1 MEEQQFVDSF
11 DLIDMRL
18 NNRIQEECKLF
29 SFEINFPPLRNKINN
44 INNLEICNK
53 YIINFIK
60 INFNEVSLNEVS
72 FNETSL
78 IEIQANEINYGI
90 KINENIYINTL
101 SINTSFKEIIKFNDN
116 KKLIISRNFNTFH
129 QTDDNIRK
137 YLYTILVK
145 FIQTC
150 INVNFILLG
159 GEMYIFAHLIK
170 KIYMDIHVNI
180 DMDVHI
186 NSYSDFQS
194 IVNDTPDFAN
204 PILINYDTFILPQL
218 NRISIVICN
227 TSKSGLTN
235 NMSEQIINNINYI
248 KYIILIECSNKSNK
262 KLKLYLENNLLIEKI
277 IKYKINYCII
287 SLIKLIN

>member
-1 MEEQQFVDSF
+1 
-11 DLIDMRL
+11 MRL
-18 NNRIQEECKLF
+18 NNHIQEECKLF

-44 INNLEICNK
+44 INNLEICNE

-60 INFNEVSLNEVS
+60 INFNEIS

-78 IEIQANEINYGI
+78 IEIQANKINYGI
-90 KINENIYINTL
+90 KINENIYINTGC
-101 SINTSFKEIIKFNDN
+101 INISFKEIIKFNDN
-116 KKLIISRNFNTFH
+116 EKLIISRNFNTFH

-170 KIYMDIHVNI
+170 KIYT
-180 DMDVHI
+180 DMDVHMDI

-194 IVNDTPDFAN
+194 IVDDTPDFAN

-218 NRISIVICN
+218 NRTSIVICN

-248 KYIILIECSNKSNK
+248 KYIILIECSTKSNK

-287 SLIKLIN
+287 SLIKLNLIN